1 MEIIKDEIEEYLS
14 KRKFLTLGTSSKNGK
29 PLTHPL
35 AYVNI
40 DHAVFFSTSKT
51 SRKMKNIF
59 ENPNVAYSIYDDT
72 DHLDEIR
79 LLQME
84 GKASEIVNKKE
95 FDKILEMLKNKFP
108 FSKYIPID
116 SDTVVVKISP
126 KSCYFSDYN
135 KRLGQIEKVDF

>member
-1 MEIIKDEIEEYLS
+1 MEFIKDEIEEYLS

-40 DHAVFFSTSKT
+40 GHDVFFSTSKT
-51 SRKMKNIF
+51 TRKMKNIF
-59 ENPNVAYSIYDDT
+59 ENPNVAYSIYDHT
-72 DHLDEIR
+72 DHFDEVR

-84 GKASEIVNKKE
+84 GKASEIVDKKE
-95 FDKILEMLKNKFP
+95 FKNIIEMLKNKFP
-108 FSKYIPID
+108 FSKHIPID
-116 SDTVVVKISP
+116 SDIVVVKISP

-135 KRLGQIEKVDF
+135 KRFGHIEKVEF

>member
-1 MEIIKDEIEEYLS
+1 MELIKDEIEEYLS
-14 KRKFLTLGTSSKNGK
+14 KRKFLTLGTSSKNGI
-29 PLTHPL
+29 PLTHPV

-40 DHAVFFSTSKT
+40 GHDVFFSTNKT

-59 ENPNVAYSIYDDT
+59 ENSNVAYSIYDDT

-79 LLQME
+79 LIQME

-126 KSCYFSDYN
+126 KSCYFSDYI
-135 KRLGQIEKVDF
+135 KRFGQIEKVEF